1 MPLIKNTAIDDD
13 GVEREIVSRQD
24 ALARGLKF
32 YFTGKACKYGHVAER
47 YSHGHCV
54 TCAKE
59 RARQWRKDNPE
70 RAKENSRQWRK
81 DNPERAK
88 ENSRQWAKDNPEKV
102 KEQALQWYKDNA
114 ERKKEL
120 QRQWREK
127 HPENVRAISRRQRDL
142 NQNIITNFTAEEER
156 QKLSNQRNKCAICA
170 KRFKLKRR
178 CKCPSCNRIK
188 DKTSLGKQVCY
199 HTDHIFPIALAR
211 QTDFFK
217 QEGYYEY
224 FHSDLQLLCP
234 QCNIEKSDLDAKKTH
249 ALFDT
254 QLQQMLC
261 LTLDTNAKPNLNST
275 NKI

>member
-13 GVEREIVSRQD
+13 GVEREIVLRKD

-47 YSHGHCV
+47 YSGNGGCLP
-54 TCAKE
+54 CANE
-59 RARQWRKDNPE
+59 HSRQQYKDNPE
-70 RAKENSRQWRK
+70 RAKEISRQWRE
-81 DNPERAK
+81 NNLERAK

-102 KEQALQWYKDNA
+102 KEIK
-114 ERKKEL
+114 
-120 QRQWREK
+120 RQWCENNPEK
-127 HPENVRAISRRQRDL
+127 IRAKSRRQRDL
-142 NQNIITNFTAEEER
+142 NKNIITNFTAEEER

-178 CKCPSCNRIK
+178 CKCPSCNQIK

-224 FHSDLQLLCP
+224 FHSDLQLLCL

-254 QLQQMLC
+254 QSQQMLC